1 MCSSRTEPPAAARPG
16 LRPRVARW
24 LQRSSLW
31 QRLALLLLP
40 GLAAV
45 TALELWMTRHDA
57 LESANSAYDRSLLG
71 ALKSIDA
78 NISTASGGLSLEMP
92 YTMFEFFELT
102 ASGQVFFR
110 VATSDGLVELGSADF
125 PQPSTPPPMGV
136 PVFYD
141 AMYFGEPVRLAAY
154 ERELERMPAG
164 STARRVMIQ
173 VGESTRSRE
182 VFSARFVRSAALR
195 DLLVLLLM
203 LGGTTFALLAALR
216 PLSRLAQEVEERAPD
231 DLNRISQENLP
242 AEIRPLVAA
251 VNQQMARTQEL
262 VSLQR
267 QFLDD
272 ASHQLRTHLTTLQ
285 MQVDY
290 ARREQDPGMVQDA
303 LAALEAEIASATRSA
318 QQLLA
323 LGRSD
328 TVPVEAAFF
337 DSGELLREVAL
348 QWLPTARRKR
358 IDLGIQPEEG
368 APVAVGDRHLLREA
382 FANLVAN
389 AVAYTPD
396 GGTVTLLSG
405 SDAQGWWLAV
415 EDNGP
420 GLDAEDRARLGQRF
434 QRGSG
439 ARPGGFGLGLAIAR
453 SIAQR
458 HRGELRLLDR
468 APSSGLHAGIWW
480 PRDRRAD
487 ATRTTGDTHEP
498 SHHGPLA

>member
-1 MCSSRTEPPAAARPG
+1 MCLSRTEPAATAGRG

-125 PQPSTPPPMGV
+125 PQPTRPPPRGV

-154 ERELERMPAG
+154 ERELERTPAG

-173 VGESTRSRE
+173 VGESTQSRE

-216 PLSRLAQEVEERAPD
+216 PLSRLAQEVEAR
-231 DLNRISQENLP
+231 P
-242 AEIRPLVAA
+242 ARRPEPHLAGEPARRDPSPGGGGQPADGAHAGTGVAA
-251 VNQQMARTQEL
+251 
-262 VSLQR
+262 
-267 QFLDD
+267 
-272 ASHQLRTHLTTLQ
+272 
-285 MQVDY
+285 
-290 ARREQDPGMVQDA
+290 
-303 LAALEAEIASATRSA
+303 
-318 QQLLA
+318 
-323 LGRSD
+323 
-328 TVPVEAAFF
+328 
-337 DSGELLREVAL
+337 
-348 QWLPTARRKR
+348 
-358 IDLGIQPEEG
+358 
-368 APVAVGDRHLLREA
+368 APVPGRC
-382 FANLVAN
+382 
-389 AVAYTPD
+389 
-396 GGTVTLLSG
+396 
-405 SDAQGWWLAV
+405 LA
-415 EDNGP
+415 P
-420 GLDAEDRARLGQRF
+420 AA
-434 QRGSG
+434 
-439 ARPGGFGLGLAIAR
+439 
-453 SIAQR
+453 
-458 HRGELRLLDR
+458 H
-468 APSSGLHAGIWW
+468 
-480 PRDRRAD
+480 
-487 ATRTTGDTHEP
+487 P
-498 SHHGPLA
+498 SHHAADAGGLCAP